1 MTHEKYKRKDKLGKN
16 KNRDMQKLSH
26 GARAPR
32 SIATEGDRWCFL
44 DSLDHQ
50 PEDVEFVSGN

>member
-16 KNRDMQKLSH
+16 KNRDMHKLSH
-26 GARAPR
+26 GPRAPQ
-32 SIATEGDRWCFL
+32 SIATKGDRWWFL

-50 PEDVEFVSGN
+50 PKDVEFVSGN